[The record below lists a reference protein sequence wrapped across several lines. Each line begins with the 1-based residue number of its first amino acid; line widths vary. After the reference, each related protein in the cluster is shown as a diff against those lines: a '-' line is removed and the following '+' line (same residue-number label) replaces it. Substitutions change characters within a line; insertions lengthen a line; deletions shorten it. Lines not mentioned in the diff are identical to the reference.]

1 MNIQYLPDDMYQH
14 IKSNVYKKN
23 LPKITNKSFTKDKK
37 KILNKLIQICKYKAF
52 DNESRQNKIKKL
64 EKLFI
69 QFLLYKYSGNIIQ
82 KNIYNDP
89 IIFKKILKN
98 LFDNFWT
105 DEDTKDIFCII
116 ILSSKMN
123 DENKDFLCTQI
134 EKSKS
139 LKKNEL
145 QLNYY
150 LNIIAQLNQEK
161 KISRTTVNEIF
172 YEIVEKNIYK
182 VCDYLFKELS

>member
-1 MNIQYLPDDMYQH
+1 
-14 IKSNVYKKN
+14 
-23 LPKITNKSFTKDKK
+23 
-37 KILNKLIQICKYKAF
+37 
-52 DNESRQNKIKKL
+52 
-64 EKLFI
+64 
-69 QFLLYKYSGNIIQ
+69 
-82 KNIYNDP
+82 
-89 IIFKKILKN
+89 
-98 LFDNFWT
+98 
-105 DEDTKDIFCII
+105 
-116 ILSSKMN
+116 MN